1 MRPASAGHAGFTL
14 VEVMVA
20 LLIVALALSAASV
33 SSGQLQ
39 RRSLQARQ
47 TQLGQWCADNQLV
60 ALKLQKTFPPVGESS
75 FECQQLGQSLQGQ
88 MNVKATP
95 NPNFRRV
102 EMRLL
107 NAEQH
112 PVYTVASI
120 LGNQP

>member
-1 MRPASAGHAGFTL
+1 MSRSAASGFTL

-20 LLIVALALSAASV
+20 LVIVALALGAASV

-39 RRSLQARQ
+39 RRAIQARQ

-88 MNVKATP
+88 MIVKATP

-102 EMRLL
+102 ELRLL
-107 NAEQH
+107 DAGQY
-112 PVYTVASI
+112 PVYSVSSI